1 MKHLSHAFM
10 AADNLPAIIS
20 FLCKPL
26 YRCVPNGM
34 NDIRSYFKSEAA
46 TVACF

>member
-26 YRCVPNGM
+26 PNGM
-34 NDIRSYFKSEAA
+34 NDIRSYFKSEAV